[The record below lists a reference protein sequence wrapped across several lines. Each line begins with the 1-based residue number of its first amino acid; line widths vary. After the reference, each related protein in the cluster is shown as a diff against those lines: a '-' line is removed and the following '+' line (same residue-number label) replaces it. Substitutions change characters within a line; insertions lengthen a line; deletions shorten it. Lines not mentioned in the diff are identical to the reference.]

1 MRGRGGSRA
10 AAAGCLPGR
19 DTLQRMARPQY
30 PLEALRK
37 LRDERAEALAQEL
50 AQQVA
55 RSQSAETKLRQRE
68 VARREHAE
76 RAAETMRTEQRRLAA
91 GGVSGADLCRVADFE
106 VAVRAQAALLQRAE
120 TEARQALAQE
130 RAQEQKLRDQQAQ
143 REAEAKLV
151 RNHEA
156 GFHEHH
162 AELTQKAEEEAA
174 LEQWNARRR

>member
-1 MRGRGGSRA
+1 
-10 AAAGCLPGR
+10 
-19 DTLQRMARPQY
+19 MAPQQY

-50 AQQVA
+50 ALQVA
-55 RSQSAETKLRQRE
+55 RSLAAENKLRQRE
-68 VARREHAE
+68 AARREHAA
-76 RAAETMRTEQRRLAA
+76 RAAETVRGEQQRLAA
-91 GGVSGADLCRVADFE
+91 GSVSGADLLRVAEFE
-106 VAVRAQAALLQRAE
+106 VAVQAQAALLQRAE
-120 TEARQALAQE
+120 AEARQALAQE

-156 GFHEHH
+156 GFHEHQ
-162 AELTQKAEEEAA
+162 AELAQKAEEEAA